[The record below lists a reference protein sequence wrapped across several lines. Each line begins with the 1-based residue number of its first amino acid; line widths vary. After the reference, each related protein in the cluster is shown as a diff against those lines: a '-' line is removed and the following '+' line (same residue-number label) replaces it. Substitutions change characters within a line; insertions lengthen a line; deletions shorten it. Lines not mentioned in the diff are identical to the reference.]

1 MPWTMP
7 ASAARWFSSTRRQ
20 SLTYFQPLV
29 GDGGCDLL
37 HGVQAEIAAVGEDRG
52 EQRAH
57 FAGVDPLAW
66 PLEVEAEPEVV
77 LDLDE
82 QVGEPDRA
90 TAGVQPA
97 VQFDEAVRFRRVGVF
112 GRVRLQTP
120 PVVVE
125 HDLPVVRD
133 TLQEPVER
141 IRQAC
146 FQLLDRRVGID
157 GEPGARPENVEIGRN
172 CHGSTWQGAS

>member
-1 MPWTMP
+1 M
-7 ASAARWFSSTRRQ
+7 
-20 SLTYFQPLV
+20 
-29 GDGGCDLL
+29 D
-37 HGVQAEIAAVGEDRG
+37 
-52 EQRAH
+52 
-57 FAGVDPLAW
+57 
-66 PLEVEAEPEVV
+66 AEPEVV

-97 VQFDEAVRFRRVGVF
+97 VQFDEAVRLRRVGVL

-133 TLQEPVER
+133 TLEEPVEC

-146 FQLLDRRVGID
+146 FQLLDRVGGIN
-157 GEPGARPENVEIGRN
+157 GEPGARPERVADLLPLRARQEERLEAAEVLRAVDGRG
-172 CHGSTWQGAS
+172 CRSGSRCGP